1 MVRKLKPSEPA
12 DEMALI
18 DAVRTSAH
26 LIWQAGLGAFSRAQE
41 EGDDLFSRLVKQGAD
56 LQKKTRHLASEKG
69 LDVSDTVSKLAG
81 NVGRQAAGS
90 WDKIEKVFEDRVSR
104 SLRSLGVPTHHDIK
118 LISRQLDELKAAIE
132 GLAGAKPAAV
142 KTTAKTTAKTA
153 AKTAAKKSAPAK
165 RAATAA
171 QSVPAKAPAK
181 RSTIKGAV
189 RAQGRKPTRTNA
201 TQV

>member
-1 MVRKLKPSEPA
+1 MVRKLKSPDPA
-12 DEMALI
+12 EEMALI

-26 LIWQAGLGAFSRAQE
+26 LIWQAGLGAFSRAQD

-69 LDVSDTVSKLAG
+69 FGVSDTVTKLAG

-104 SLRSLGVPTHHDIK
+104 SLRSLGVPTHHDMK
-118 LISRQLDELKAAIE
+118 LISRQLDELKASID

-142 KTTAKTTAKTA
+142 KKVAKTA
-153 AKTAAKKSAPAK
+153 ATKAAPAK
-165 RAATAA
+165 RVATAA
-171 QSVPAKAPAK
+171 ESRPAKAAAK

-189 RAQGRKPTRTNA
+189 GVPGRKPSRATA
-201 TQV
+201 TQT

>member
-1 MVRKLKPSEPA
+1 MVRKLKSPEPA
-12 DEMALI
+12 DDMALI

-26 LIWQAGLGAFSRAQE
+26 LIWQAGLGAFARAQE
-41 EGDDLFSRLVKQGAD
+41 DGDDLFSRLVKQGAD

-69 LDVSDTVSKLAG
+69 FDVSDTVTKLAG

-118 LISRQLDELKAAIE
+118 LISRQLEELKASID

-142 KTTAKTTAKTA
+142 KRVAKTA
-153 AKTAAKKSAPAK
+153 AKTVATKSSPAK

-171 QSVPAKAPAK
+171 QSVPAKAAAK

-189 RAQGRKPTRTNA
+189 RAPARKPTRASA
-201 TQV
+201 TQA